1 MQPCWLSQSNLSEVE
16 RHDLG
21 QELHLSTQMTFPM
34 VGMLDR
40 AMHSLPSS
48 TAVEETMHTQMTFKP
63 FVSTNETP
71 EAPIPLAGPSTA
83 EVISALQQ
91 TISEL
96 QMQVTTLARAERH
109 SSVNTAKPPPPAYE
123 EQ

>member
-1 MQPCWLSQSNLSEVE
+1 MSEVE

-34 VGMLDR
+34 VGN
-40 AMHSLPSS
+40 SLPSS
-48 TAVEETMHTQMTFKP
+48 TAVEETMHAQMTFKP

-71 EAPIPLAGPSTA
+71 EAPVPLAGPSTA
-83 EVISALQQ
+83 EVISTLQQ